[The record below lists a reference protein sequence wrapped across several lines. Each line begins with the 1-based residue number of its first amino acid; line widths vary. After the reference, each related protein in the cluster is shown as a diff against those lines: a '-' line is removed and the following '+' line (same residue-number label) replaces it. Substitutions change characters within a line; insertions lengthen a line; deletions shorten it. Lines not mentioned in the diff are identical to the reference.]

1 MGCTQVSA
9 LDVAIDGADSV
20 DLSMVRRHVITH
32 SRTQI
37 CASQLRRAQLG
48 FCCAPSPGCLDAHTH
63 THCLAFVFH
72 PAFGG
77 VGQLGGL
84 ACRSDHGPALDRGHH
99 PVQNLVKGGGGALL
113 REKMVEAC
121 AKTFVVIVDESKRAS
136 RPPTSPA
143 SLSTF

>member
-77 VGQLGGL
+77 VEQLWAWRAGL
-84 ACRSDHGPALDRGHH
+84 TMALPLTVATILCR
-99 PVQNLVKGGGGALL
+99 
-113 REKMVEAC
+113 
-121 AKTFVVIVDESKRAS
+121 TW
-136 RPPTSPA
+136 
-143 SLSTF
+143 